1 MRRLAQ
7 LVGLVVT
14 LVVPRVHAQAPA
26 YTFGVPPLAAPRNAA
41 LLPGGRLGSRVP
53 PALVAR
59 AWVDAVRARRRSW
72 WAEAA
77 PPALGAAPAPP
88 VPPPAPPTTF
98 EGVTPGRGVFGYADI
113 GMQLNLRFEL
123 KADQFRNLS
132 CTSQERLLALSGCSG
147 GFPTI
152 TPNPQYAI
160 RTAGVV
166 GQRLH
171 LDVDFDSEREF
182 DANNNLHVWYEGL
195 EDEILRRV
203 EAGNVTFQA
212 PPSRF
217 ITAAV
222 PANNFGVQA
231 IAQVGPMEFRGIL
244 AQQKG
249 NMVKD
254 RFYTV
259 GDVTRQPIDREA
271 RDLDFEPGRFFFVVD
286 PAALPGYPAIDILQL
301 DQTARPDS
309 LTVGALRVFRRRA
322 FAPGA
327 QGNQNVGGVR
337 AVACGPGASAVDCAA
352 QREGPF
358 EWEML
363 QEGKDYYVDPSGTW
377 FALANRLDQADY
389 LAVSYIT
396 ASQADTIGTFPVD
409 ASADTT
415 VMDTLRL
422 VYDPKPAVNVTSP
435 TFRFEIRSAYRVGG
449 REIERASVQL
459 AITVNQREQS
469 AAGDTYLER
478 LGVALDNDPTRFD
491 QYNRLFPRTRDP
503 NGGDPVRDLFVVFP
517 HLAPFGDSTKLVAV
531 ERNDS
536 LYRTPRAYLS
546 SQGPPSV
553 FALLM
558 HVEATA
564 SADRSLLSLNSFQ
577 IREGSE
583 HIYVRNTLLQREID
597 YTIDYTTGQ
606 VQFKNPDA
614 LFQGSA
620 QVRAQFE
627 ERAAFS
633 LAPTTTYGL
642 SARYD
647 LGAKGQVNLM
657 GIFQNEQSSFTRPPL
672 GFEPSSGFVGGISTQ
687 LRFQPDWITRVMN
700 WLPGVRTTAPSALS
714 VNAELAISKP
724 SPNKF
729 GQAYLE
735 EFEGGVAR
743 SIPLADNTWHWG
755 SIPTSARGVEG
766 LGFTGG
772 FDTTQAAFLTWQS
785 LPYNVRDGQYVP
797 IQFLPTEIDPTLR
810 VVGQAQ
816 AAEPV
821 LWLMLKP
828 DTVLGLA
835 NNTPG
840 SPSVGLPNWVRPHQD
855 GPRWRSITQT
865 VSATGVDLSRVEF
878 LEFWVWEDPARV
890 ARANG
895 TTLLFDFGGVF
906 EDAFAL
912 VPTSFT
918 VSAEGDTTYSGS
930 ERAGLGRLDTERD
943 PVTQTWSAS
952 LDDQGIL
959 SDRVDS
965 ILNSGTDTVIPT
977 LPLCSA
983 TENGQL
989 VPYAFGDIRSRCGRH
1004 NNAID
1009 TEDQDGDFALD
1020 SVSGVRTAENVVRY
1034 VFPIGDERYFVRE
1047 GGGFAGAKWR
1057 LYRIPFRTDTL
1068 QIGTPQMRQVQSL
1081 RMTVVAPSGGTGQP
1095 DPQVFFALSRV
1106 RLIGSSW
1113 VKRADTPLP
1122 GIGGER
1128 GTGTGEV
1135 VASVVSTE
1143 NRDLGYVP
1151 PPGVFNE
1158 AGRRDATFQVT
1169 STEVNER
1176 SLRLLA
1182 RGLEHGQR
1190 AEAYLRFTTE
1200 GDKNFLKYRT
1210 LRVWARGRG
1219 AGWEDGDLEF
1229 FIKAG
1234 KDQDNFYLYHTPART
1249 VSWEPEVIVQFEH
1262 WLVLRAQIEQAWL
1275 AGDSAQVY
1283 PGCPDSTLVPHDGAY
1298 TMCDG
1303 PYIVH
1308 IRDPGSSPPNLARVQ
1323 EIAAGMWRVQTGVF
1337 IDQAELWVDDIR
1349 LGDVVQE
1356 TGAAGAVDVA
1366 IAAADVGDLAI
1377 SLSRRDGQFR
1387 QLTDDPSYVTN
1398 SAAIVSGTLRLD
1410 RFLPERWGL
1419 SMPVSFQRILSSS
1432 DPFYLD
1438 QTDIRADA
1446 LQGVRTPRSNASSY
1460 AFAAR
1465 RVRLSNRGLGR
1476 WLVDPLSVSGSY
1488 TMGDTRST
1496 LSRATA
1502 SSYGLNFGYDFAP
1515 NPAVLRV
1522 GGIGLR
1528 LNPSRLRFRSG
1539 WTGSDAERFT
1549 FLVPIELPGD
1559 TARPALSQ
1567 TRYWLNSGGV
1577 QLAPVPGLQLGLDAA
1592 STRDLRDY
1600 GDSTT
1605 MGQVIRQ
1612 ESATLFGADIGIE
1625 TQRLLNTNLSLT
1637 PRLVAIRPRLSIGTT
1652 FTMTRDANAR
1662 DPVREV
1668 GDTAG
1673 AFHVPVAYG
1682 NQRRIEAG
1690 AQFDIGRM
1698 ARGVLGDS
1706 AGVARLL
1713 ARITGIDLSYSTQ
1726 QGSTFS
1732 RATDAPPLSYQ
1743 FAVGGLD
1750 EVREVDGL
1758 LAASATQSATVATSG
1773 AAVLPLGLR
1782 ANASF
1787 RRTNGVGWT
1796 LRSDQQVPLRSNVR
1810 EWPSGALT
1818 WAITPSRR
1826 NLGRLLTTISARAG
1840 YRESESVVEQPTFGA
1855 PTGVT
1860 LTTTN
1865 ERVFTPS
1872 ASLGWIGGVFTSLDV
1887 SRSSA
1892 DRVNAGNLF
1901 RTVRNTHNAIL
1912 SFSFRP
1918 PFQGGGSWRSL
1929 IRTSATYSL
1938 AKNTTCLRRTGT
1950 DNCVPYVDSR
1960 QTQAQ
1965 LTMDTD
1971 LPSNMSAGLQM
1982 AYVLNEERQS
1992 NRKVSQFGVTAFV
2005 QIAASVGQLR

>member
-7 LVGLVVT
+7 LAGLVVT
-14 LVVPRVHAQAPA
+14 LVVPRLHAQAPA
-26 YTFGVPPLAAPRNAA
+26 YTFGVAPLVPPRNAA
-41 LLPGGRLGSRVP
+41 LLPGGRLGARVP

-59 AWVDAVRARRRSW
+59 AWVDAVHAGRRPL
-72 WAEAA
+72 WADVTAVAA
-77 PPALGAAPAPP
+77 GRPLA
-88 VPPPAPPTTF
+88 PPAPPPPSPTF
-98 EGVTPGRGVFGYADI
+98 AGAAQPNRGVLGYADI

-132 CTSQERLLALSGCSG
+132 CSSQERLLALSGCTA

-152 TPNPQYAI
+152 TPKPQYQI
-160 RTAGVV
+160 RSAGVV

-231 IAQVGPMEFRGIL
+231 IAQLGPVELRGIL

-249 NMVKD
+249 NVVKD
-254 RFYTV
+254 RFYSV

-271 RDLDFEPGRFFFVVD
+271 RDLDYEPGRFFFVID

-301 DQTARPDS
+301 DQTTRPDS

-322 FAPGA
+322 IAPGSP
-327 QGNQNVGGVR
+327 GNQNVGGVR

-358 EWEML
+358 EWEIL

-377 FALANRLDQADY
+377 FALANRLDQTDY
-389 LAVSYIT
+389 LAISYIT

-409 ASADTT
+409 ASPDTT
-415 VMDTLRL
+415 VVDTLRL

-435 TFRFEIRSAYRVGG
+435 SFRFEIRSAYRVGG
-449 REIERASVQL
+449 REIERTSMEL
-459 AITVNQREQS
+459 TLTVNQRERS
-469 AAGDTYLER
+469 TAGDTYLER
-478 LGVALDNDPTRFD
+478 LGIALENDPTRFD
-491 QYNRLFPRTRDP
+491 QYNRLFPRARDP
-503 NGGDPVRDLFVVFP
+503 NQGDPVRDLFVVFP
-517 HLAPFGDSTKLVAV
+517 HLAPFGDSAVLVAG

-536 LYRTPRAYLS
+536 LYRTPRIYLAT
-546 SQGPPSV
+546 QGPPSV

-583 HIYVRNTLLQREID
+583 HIYVRNTLLQRDID

-614 LFQGSA
+614 LFQGTA

-627 ERAAFS
+627 ERAAFAI
-633 LAPTTTYGL
+633 APTTTYGL

-647 LGAKGQVNLM
+647 LGAVGQVNAM
-657 GIFQNEQSSFTRPPL
+657 GIFQNEQSSFSRPPL
-672 GFEPSSGFVGGISTQ
+672 GFEPSSGFIGGISTQ
-687 LRFQPDWITRVMN
+687 LRFQPAWITRAMDA
-700 WLPGVRTTAPSALS
+700 LPGVRTTTPSALS
-714 VNAELAISKP
+714 VNAELAVSKP

-743 SIPLADNTWHWG
+743 SIPLADNTWRWG

-766 LGFTGG
+766 LGFSSA

-785 LPYNVRDGQYVP
+785 LPYNVRDGQFVP
-797 IQFLPTEIDPTLR
+797 IQFLPTEIDPSLR

-840 SPSVGLPNWVRPHQD
+840 SPSFGLPNWVRPHQD
-855 GPRWRSITQT
+855 GPRWRSLTQT

-918 VSAEGDTTYSGS
+918 VSAEGDTTYFGAS
-930 ERAGLGRLDTERD
+930 RAGAGRLDTERD

-952 LDDQGIL
+952 LDDEGIL

-965 ILNSGTDTVIPT
+965 ILNSGTSTMIDT

-989 VPYAFGDIRSRCGRH
+989 VPYAFGDLRSRCGRH
-1004 NNAID
+1004 NNAVD

-1020 SVSGVRTAENVVRY
+1020 SVTGVRTSESFVRY
-1034 VFPIGDERYFVRE
+1034 VFPIGDERFFVRE
-1047 GGGFAGAKWR
+1047 GGGFAGARWR

-1068 QIGTPQMRQVQSL
+1068 QIGTPQLRQVQSL
-1081 RMTVVAPSGGTGQP
+1081 RMTIVAPSGGTGQP
-1095 DPQVFFALSRV
+1095 DPQVYFALSRV

-1128 GTGTGEV
+1128 GTGSGEV
-1135 VASVVSTE
+1135 IASVVSTE

-1151 PPGVFNE
+1151 PPGVFDE
-1158 AGRRDATFQVT
+1158 AGRRDASFQLT
-1169 STEVNER
+1169 SSEINER

-1182 RGLEHGQR
+1182 RGLDRGQR

-1234 KDQDNFYLYHTPART
+1234 KDQDNFYMYNTPART
-1249 VSWEPEVIVQFEH
+1249 VSWEPEVVVQFER

-1275 AGDSAQVY
+1275 AGDTAQVY
-1283 PGCPDSTLVPHDGAY
+1283 AGCPDSTLVPPDGAFI
-1298 TMCDG
+1298 MCDG

-1308 IRDPGSSPPNLARVQ
+1308 IRDPGSAPPNLARVQ
-1323 EIAAGMWRVQTGVF
+1323 EMAAGMWRVQTGVF
-1337 IDQAELWVDDIR
+1337 VDQAELWVDDIR
-1349 LGDVVQE
+1349 LGDVVRE
-1356 TGAAGAVDVA
+1356 TGTAGALDVA

-1377 SLSRRDGQFR
+1377 SLFRRDGQFR
-1387 QLTDDPSYVTN
+1387 QLTDDPSYVTT
-1398 SAAIVSGTLRLD
+1398 SAANVSGTLRLD
-1410 RFLPERWGL
+1410 RFLPERWGV
-1419 SMPVSFQRILSSS
+1419 SVPVSFQRILSAS

-1446 LQGVRTPRSNASSY
+1446 LPGVRTPRSSASNYS
-1460 AFAAR
+1460 FAAR
-1465 RVRLSNRGLGR
+1465 RVRFSSRGIAR
-1476 WLVDPLSVSGSY
+1476 WLLDPVSLAGSY
-1488 TMGDTRST
+1488 TTGDSRST

-1502 SSYGLNFGYDFAP
+1502 SSYAMNFGYDFAP
-1515 NPAVLRV
+1515 NPAVVRL
-1522 GGIGLR
+1522 GGMSLR
-1528 LNPSRLRFRSG
+1528 LNPSRVRFRSG

-1549 FLVPIELPGD
+1549 FVVPIELPGD
-1559 TARPALSQ
+1559 TAHPAISQ
-1567 TRYWLNSGGV
+1567 TRYWLNSAGV
-1577 QLAPVPGLQLGLDAA
+1577 QLAPVTGMQMGLEAV

-1605 MGQVIRQ
+1605 MGRVIREQ
-1612 ESATLFGADIGIE
+1612 SATLFGAGIGIE
-1625 TQRLLNTNLSLT
+1625 TQRLLSTNLSVT
-1637 PRLVAIRPRLSIGTT
+1637 PRLVAIRPRASITTT
-1652 FTMTRDANAR
+1652 FALTRDPNAR
-1662 DPVREV
+1662 EPVREV
-1668 GDTAG
+1668 GDSAG
-1673 AFHVPVAYG
+1673 AFHVPAAYS
-1682 NQRRIEAG
+1682 NQRRVEAG

-1698 ARGVLGDS
+1698 ARGILGDS
-1706 AGVARLL
+1706 AALAGLL

-1726 QGSTFS
+1726 HGSTFG
-1732 RATDAPPLSYQ
+1732 RAAEAPPASYQ
-1743 FAVGGLD
+1743 FALGGLGAF
-1750 EVREVDGL
+1750 REVDGL
-1758 LAASATQSATVATSG
+1758 LASSATQSATLATSG

-1782 ANASF
+1782 ANASY
-1787 RRTNGVGWT
+1787 RRSSGVGWT

-1810 EWPSGALT
+1810 EWPSGSLT
-1818 WAITPSRR
+1818 WALTPSRR

-1840 YRESESVVEQPTFGA
+1840 YREAESVIEQPSFGA
-1855 PTGVT
+1855 PTGGVT
-1860 LTTTN
+1860 LTTTH

-1887 SRSSA
+1887 ARGTA

-1901 RTVRNTHNAIL
+1901 RTVRNTLNGMLA
-1912 SFSFRP
+1912 FSFRP
-1918 PFQGGGSWRSL
+1918 PWQGRLRSI
-1929 IRTSATYSL
+1929 IRTTAGYSL
-1938 AKNTTCLRRTGT
+1938 ASNTTCLRRTGT
-1950 DNCVPYVDSR
+1950 QTCVPYVDSR

-1965 LTMDTD
+1965 LTLDTN

-1992 NRKVSQFGVTAFV
+1992 NRKISQLGVTAFV
-2005 QIAASVGQLR
+2005 QLSTSVGQLR

>member
-7 LVGLVVT
+7 LAGLVVT
-14 LVVPRVHAQAPA
+14 LVVPRLHAQAPA
-26 YTFGVPPLAAPRNAA
+26 YTFGVPPLVPPRNAA
-41 LLPGGRLGSRVP
+41 LEPGGRLGARVS

-59 AWVDAVRARRRSW
+59 AWADAVHASRQPLWAAATPAVAARPG
-72 WAEAA
+72 APGA
-77 PPALGAAPAPP
+77 PPPP
-88 VPPPAPPTTF
+88 PPTTF
-98 EGVTPGRGVFGYADI
+98 EGVTPGRGVLGYADI
-113 GMQLNLRFEL
+113 GMQLFLRFEL

-132 CTSQERLLALSGCSG
+132 CTSQERLLALSGCTG

-152 TPNPQYAI
+152 TPKPQYAI

-166 GQRLH
+166 GERLH

-231 IAQVGPMEFRGIL
+231 IAQLGAVELRGIL

-249 NMVKD
+249 NVVKD
-254 RFYTV
+254 RFYMV

-271 RDLDFEPGRFFFVVD
+271 RDLDYELGRFFFVID

-322 FAPGA
+322 IAPGSP
-327 QGNQNVGGVR
+327 GNQNVGGVR
-337 AVACGPGASAVDCAA
+337 AVACGAGATAVDCVT

-358 EWEML
+358 EWEIL
-363 QEGKDYYVDPSGTW
+363 LEGKDYYVDPSGTW
-377 FALANRLDQADY
+377 FALANRIDQTDY

-409 ASADTT
+409 ASPDTT
-415 VMDTLRL
+415 VVDTLRL
-422 VYDPKPAVNVTSP
+422 VYDPKPAVNVASP
-435 TFRFEIRSAYRVGG
+435 SFRFEIRSAYRVGG
-449 REIERASVQL
+449 REIDRTTVEL
-459 AITVNQREQS
+459 ALAVNQRERS

-478 LGVALDNDPTRFD
+478 LGVALQNDPTRFD
-491 QYNRLFPRTRDP
+491 QYNRLFPRARDP
-503 NGGDPVRDLFVVFP
+503 NQGDPVRDLFVVFP
-517 HLAPFGDSTKLVAV
+517 HLAPFGDSARLVTT

-546 SQGPPSV
+546 TQGPPSV
-553 FALLM
+553 FALFL
-558 HVEATA
+558 HVEAAA

-583 HIYVRNTLLQREID
+583 RIYVRNTLLQRDVD
-597 YTIDYTTGQ
+597 YTVDYTTGQ

-614 LFQGSA
+614 LFQGAA

-633 LAPTTTYGL
+633 IAPTTTYGL
-642 SARYD
+642 AARYD
-647 LGAKGQVNLM
+647 LGATGQVNVM
-657 GIFQNEQSSFTRPPL
+657 GIFQNEKSSFTRPPL

-687 LRFQPDWITRVMN
+687 LRFQPGWITRLMDA
-700 WLPGVRTTAPSALS
+700 LPGVSTTTPSALS
-714 VNAELAISKP
+714 VNAEVAISKP

-743 SIPLADNTWHWG
+743 SIPLADNAWHWG
-755 SIPTSARGVEG
+755 NVPTSARGVEG
-766 LGFTGG
+766 LGFTSG

-785 LPYNVRDGQYVP
+785 LPYNLRNGQYVP
-797 IQFLPTEIDPTLR
+797 IQFLPTEIDPTLH
-810 VVGQAQ
+810 VVGQAL

-840 SPSVGLPNWVRPHQD
+840 SPSLGLPNWVRPHLEA
-855 GPRWRSITQT
+855 PRWRSISQT
-865 VSATGVDLSRVEF
+865 LSATGVDLSRVEF
-878 LEFWVWEDPARV
+878 LEFWVWEDAQRV

-895 TTLLFDFGGVF
+895 TTVLFDFGGVF
-906 EDAFAL
+906 EDAYAIT
-912 VPTSFT
+912 PTAFT
-918 VSAEGDTTYSGS
+918 VSPEGDTTYTGVQRS
-930 ERAGLGRLDTERD
+930 GLGRVDTERD
-943 PVTQTWSAS
+943 PVTQTWSAT
-952 LDDQGIL
+952 LDDNGIL
-959 SDRVDS
+959 SDRAVD
-965 ILNSGTDTVIPT
+965 ILNATASTPIDT

-989 VPYAFGDIRSRCGRH
+989 VPYAFGDIRSRCGRN

-1009 TEDQDGDFALD
+1009 TEDQDGDFSLD
-1020 SVSGVRTAENVVRY
+1020 SVSGVRAAESFVRY

-1047 GGGFAGAKWR
+1047 GGSLAGATWR

-1068 QIGTPQMRQVQSL
+1068 QIGTPPPQMRQVQSL
-1081 RMTVVAPSGGTGQP
+1081 RMTIAAPSGGTGQP
-1095 DPQVFFALSRV
+1095 DPQVYFALSRV

-1128 GTGTGEV
+1128 GTGSGEV
-1135 VASVVSTE
+1135 IASVVSTE
-1143 NRDLGYVP
+1143 NRDLGYTP
-1151 PPGVFNE
+1151 PPGVFEE
-1158 AGRRDATFQVT
+1158 AGRRDATFQIT
-1169 STEVNER
+1169 SSEVNER

-1182 RGLEHGQR
+1182 RGLDRGQR

-1219 AGWEDGDLEF
+1219 PGWEDGDLEF

-1234 KDQDNFYLYHTPART
+1234 KDQDNFYMYHTPART
-1249 VSWEPEVIVQFEH
+1249 VSWEPEVQVQFER
-1262 WLVLRAQIEQAWL
+1262 WLALRAQIEQAWL
-1275 AGDSAQVY
+1275 AGDTAQVY
-1283 PGCPDSTLVPHDGAY
+1283 PGCPDSTLVPPDGAY
-1298 TMCDG
+1298 IRCDG

-1308 IRDPGSSPPNLARVQ
+1308 IRDPGSAPPNLARVQ
-1323 EIAAGMWRVQTGVF
+1323 EIAAGMWRVQTGVLV
-1337 IDQAELWVDDIR
+1337 DQAELWVDDIR
-1349 LGDVVQE
+1349 LGDVVRE
-1356 TGAAGAVDVA
+1356 TGAAGAIDVA
-1366 IAAADVGDLAI
+1366 LAAADVGDLAV
-1377 SLSRRDGQFR
+1377 SLARRGGQFR
-1387 QLTDDPSYVTN
+1387 QLTDDPSYITT
-1398 SAAIVSGTLRLD
+1398 SAANVSGTLRLD
-1410 RFLPERWGL
+1410 RFLPSRWGL
-1419 SMPVSFQRILSSS
+1419 SLPLSFQRTVSSS

-1446 LQGVRTPRSNASSY
+1446 LPGVRTPRSSASNY

-1465 RVRLSNRGLGR
+1465 RVRPSNRRLGR
-1476 WLVDPLSVSGSY
+1476 WLLDPVSLSGSY
-1488 TMGDTRST
+1488 TSGDSRST
-1496 LSRATA
+1496 LSRASA
-1502 SSYGLNFGYDFAP
+1502 SNYAVNLGYDLAP
-1515 NPAVLRV
+1515 NAALVRV
-1522 GGIGLR
+1522 GKMGLR
-1528 LNPSRLRFRSG
+1528 LNPSRIRLRSG
-1539 WTGSDAERFT
+1539 WIGSDAQRFT
-1549 FLVPIELPGD
+1549 YLVPIELPGD

-1567 TRYWLNSGGV
+1567 TRYWMNGGGV
-1577 QLAPVPGLQLGLDAA
+1577 QLAPVTGLQAGLDLA

-1600 GDSTT
+1600 GDSTA
-1605 MGQVIRQ
+1605 MGRVIREQ
-1612 ESATLFGADIGIE
+1612 SATLFGRDIGIE
-1625 TQRLLNTNLSLT
+1625 TQRLMGANLSFT
-1637 PRLVAIRPRLSIGTT
+1637 PRLAAIRPRASIATT
-1652 FTMTRDANAR
+1652 FIMSRDANAR
-1662 DPVREV
+1662 DPVRV
-1668 GDTAG
+1668 DGDSAG
-1673 AFHVPVAYG
+1673 AFRVPAAYG

-1690 AQFDIGRM
+1690 AQLDLGRL

-1706 AGVARLL
+1706 AWTARLL
-1713 ARITGIDLSYSTQ
+1713 ARITGIDLSYSRQ
-1726 QGSTFS
+1726 LGSTFS
-1732 RATDAPPLSYQ
+1732 RAAEPPPLSYQ
-1743 FAVGGLD
+1743 FALGGID
-1750 EVREVDGL
+1750 AFRTVDG
-1758 LAASATQSATVATSG
+1758 APATSATQSQTLGTSG

-1782 ANASF
+1782 ANASY
-1787 RRTNGVGWT
+1787 RRTNGVGWS
-1796 LRSDQQVPLRSNVR
+1796 LRSDSQVPLRTEVR
-1810 EWPSGALT
+1810 EWPSGMLT
-1818 WAITPSRR
+1818 WTITPSRR
-1826 NLGRLLTTISARAG
+1826 NLGRLLTTINARAG
-1840 YRESESVVEQPTFGA
+1840 YREAESVIEQSSFGGS
-1855 PTGVT
+1855 TGVT
-1860 LTTTN
+1860 QTTTH
-1865 ERVFTPS
+1865 ERTFTPS

-1887 SRSSA
+1887 SRTTA

-1901 RTVRNTHNAIL
+1901 RTVRNTHNATL
-1912 SFSFRP
+1912 NFSFRLP
-1918 PFQGGGSWRSL
+1918 IESRWRSI
-1929 IRTSATYSL
+1929 IRTTAGYSA
-1938 AKNTTCLRRTGT
+1938 AANTTCLRRTGT
-1950 DNCVPYVDSR
+1950 DICVPYVDSR

-1971 LPSNMSAGLQM
+1971 LPSNMSAGLQVS
-1982 AYVLNEERQS
+1982 YVLNEERQTK
-1992 NRKVSQFGVTAFV
+1992 RKISQFGVTAFV
-2005 QIAASVGQLR
+2005 QLSTSVGQLR

>member
-1 MRRLAQ
+1 MRRLSL
-7 LVGLVVT
+7 LVASLVT
-14 LVVPRVHAQAPA
+14 LVVPRLHAQAPA
-26 YTFGVPPLAAPRNAA
+26 YTFGAPRLVAPRNAA
-41 LLPGGRLGSRVP
+41 LLPGGRLGARVP

-59 AWVDAVRARRRSW
+59 AWLQSVEANRLPL
-72 WAEAA
+72 WAEATPAGASRPVMAAA
-77 PPALGAAPAPP
+77 PPAP
-88 VPPPAPPTTF
+88 TF
-98 EGVTPGRGVFGYADI
+98 EGAAQPNRGALGYADI

-123 KADQFRNLS
+123 KADRFRNLA
-132 CTSQERLLALSGCSG
+132 CTSQERQLALSGCSG

-171 LDVDFDSEREF
+171 LDVDFDSQREF

-203 EAGNVTFQA
+203 EAGNVTFSA

-231 IAQVGPMEFRGIL
+231 IAQLGALEFRGIV

-249 NMVKD
+249 NVVKD
-254 RFYTV
+254 RFYSV
-259 GDVTRQPIDREA
+259 GEVTRQPIDREA
-271 RDLDFEPGRFFFVVD
+271 RDLDYEPGRFFFVID

-322 FAPGA
+322 IAPGSP
-327 QGNQNVGGVR
+327 GNQNVGGVR
-337 AVACGPGASAVDCAA
+337 AVACGAGTTAIDCAT

-358 EWEML
+358 EWEIL

-377 FALANRLDQADY
+377 FALANRLDQSDN

-409 ASADTT
+409 ASPDST
-415 VMDTLRL
+415 VVDTLRL
-422 VYDPKPAVNVTSP
+422 VYDPKPAVSFSSP
-435 TFRFEIRSAYRVGG
+435 SFRFEIRSAYRVGG
-449 REIERASVQL
+449 REIERSSVDL
-459 AITVNQREQS
+459 TLTVNQREQS

-478 LGVALDNDPTRFD
+478 LGLALQNDPTRFD
-491 QYNRLFPRTRDP
+491 QYNRLFPRDRDP
-503 NGGDPVRDLFVVFP
+503 NQGDPVRDLFVVFP
-517 HLAPFGDSTKLVAV
+517 HLAPFGDSSRLVAV

-536 LYRTPRAYLS
+536 LYRTPRAYLTT
-546 SQGPPSV
+546 QGPPSV

-583 HIYVRNTLLQREID
+583 HIYVRNTLLLRDID

-614 LFQGSA
+614 LFQGTA

-633 LAPTTTYGL
+633 IAPTTTYGL
-642 SARYD
+642 AARYD

-657 GIFQNEQSSFTRPPL
+657 GIFQNEQSSFNRPPL

-687 LRFQPDWITRVMN
+687 LRFQPDWITRVMD

-735 EFEGGVAR
+735 EFEGGLAR
-743 SIPLADNTWHWG
+743 SIQLADNAWHWG
-755 SIPTSARGVEG
+755 SIPTSTRGVEG
-766 LGFTGG
+766 LGFGAQ
-772 FDTTQAAFLTWQS
+772 FDTTQAAFMTWQS
-785 LPYNVRDGQYVP
+785 LPYNVRNGQYVP

-810 VVGQAQ
+810 VVGQSQ

-840 SPSVGLPNWVRPHQD
+840 SPSFGLPNWVRAHQD
-855 GPRWRSITQT
+855 APRWRSITQNL
-865 VSATGVDLSRVEF
+865 SATGVDLSRVEF
-878 LEFWVWEDPARV
+878 LEFWVWEDPQRT
-890 ARANG
+890 ARAAG
-895 TTLLFDFGGVF
+895 TTVLFDFGSIF
-906 EDAFAL
+906 EDAFAI
-912 VPTSFT
+912 VPTSLT
-918 VSAEGDTTYSGS
+918 VSPENDTTYSGVR
-930 ERAGLGRLDTERD
+930 RAGVGRLDTERD

-952 LDDQGIL
+952 LDDEGML
-959 SDRVDS
+959 SDFVTNIFDATTSQPVD
-965 ILNSGTDTVIPT
+965 T

-1009 TEDQDGDFALD
+1009 TEDQDGDFTLD
-1020 SVSGVRTAENVVRY
+1020 SVSGVRTAENFVRY
-1034 VFPIGDERYFVRE
+1034 IFPIGDERYFVRE

-1057 LYRIPFRTDTL
+1057 LYRIPFRMDTL
-1068 QIGTPQMRQVQSL
+1068 QIGSPQLRQVQSL
-1081 RMTVVAPSGGTGQP
+1081 RMTIVAPSGNTGEP
-1095 DPQVFFALSRV
+1095 DPQVYFALSRV
-1106 RLIGSSW
+1106 HLIGSSW

-1135 VASVVSTE
+1135 IASVVSTE
-1143 NRDLGYVP
+1143 NRDLGYTP
-1151 PPGVFNE
+1151 PPGVFDQ
-1158 AGRRDATFQVT
+1158 AGRRDASFQLT
-1169 STEVNER
+1169 SSEVNER

-1182 RGLEHGQR
+1182 SGMDKGER

-1200 GDKNFLKYRT
+1200 GDKNFLKYKS

-1219 AGWEDGDLEF
+1219 PGWEDGDLEF

-1234 KDQDNFYLYHTPART
+1234 KDQDNFYMYHTAART
-1249 VSWEPEVIVQFEH
+1249 TSWEPEVAVQFER
-1262 WLVLRAQIEQAWL
+1262 WLVVRARIEQRWL
-1275 AGDSAQVY
+1275 AGDTAQVY

-1298 TMCDG
+1298 IMCDG

-1323 EIAAGMWRVQTGVF
+1323 EIAAGMWRVQTGVV

-1356 TGAAGAVDVA
+1356 TGAAGALDLA
-1366 IAAADVGDLAI
+1366 MAAADVGDLAV
-1377 SLSRRDGQFR
+1377 SLQRRDGQFR
-1387 QLTDDPSYVTN
+1387 QLTEDPSYITN
-1398 SAAIVSGTLRLD
+1398 SAANVSGTLRLD

-1419 SMPVSFQRILSSS
+1419 SLPVSFQRVVTGS

-1446 LQGVRTPRSNASSY
+1446 LPGVRTQGSNASNY

-1465 RVRLSNRGLGR
+1465 RVRLASRGLSR
-1476 WLVDPLSVSGSY
+1476 WLLDPMSLAGSY
-1488 TMGDTRST
+1488 TSGDTRT
-1496 LSRATA
+1496 NLSRATA
-1502 SSYGLNFGYDFAP
+1502 SSYAVNFGYDFAP
-1515 NPAVLRV
+1515 NPAVLHL
-1522 GGIGLR
+1522 GGVGLR
-1528 LNPSRLRFRSG
+1528 LNPSRIRFRSG

-1549 FLVPIELPGD
+1549 YLVPIELPGD

-1567 TRYWLNSGGV
+1567 TRYWLNSAGV
-1577 QLAPVPGLQLGLDAA
+1577 QLAPVTGLQAGLDVV

-1605 MGQVIRQ
+1605 MGRVIKS
-1612 ESATLFGADIGIE
+1612 ESATLFGRDIGIE
-1625 TQRLLNTNLSLT
+1625 ASRFLNTNLSFT
-1637 PRLVAIRPRLSIGTT
+1637 PRLVAIRPRLSVGTT
-1652 FTMTRDANAR
+1652 FSMTRDPNAH
-1662 DPVREV
+1662 DPVREA

-1673 AFHVPVAYG
+1673 SFHVPAAFS

-1690 AQFDIGRM
+1690 AQLDLGRM

-1706 AGVARLL
+1706 AALARAF
-1713 ARITGIDLSYSTQ
+1713 ARITGVDLSYSTQ
-1726 QGSTFS
+1726 QGSVYS
-1732 RATDAPPLSYQ
+1732 RAAGAPPPSYQ
-1743 FAVGGLD
+1743 FAWGD
-1750 EVREVDGL
+1750 FDSFREVDGL
-1758 LAASATQSATVATSG
+1758 LAASATQSTTLTTSG
-1773 AAVLPLGLR
+1773 AVILPLGLR
-1782 ANASF
+1782 ANAAF
-1787 RRTNGVGWT
+1787 RHTDGVGWT
-1796 LRSDQQVPLRSNVR
+1796 LRSDQQVPLRSDVR
-1810 EWPSGALT
+1810 EWPSGSLT
-1818 WAITPSRR
+1818 WSITPSRR
-1826 NLGRLLTTISARAG
+1826 NLGRLLTSISARVG
-1840 YRESESVVEQPTFGA
+1840 YREAESVIEQPTFGA
-1855 PTGVT
+1855 PAGVT

-1865 ERVFTPS
+1865 DRTFTPS
-1872 ASLGWIGGVFTSLDV
+1872 ASLGWIGGVFTNLDV
-1887 SRSSA
+1887 SRSSS

-1901 RTVRNTHNAIL
+1901 RTVRNAQNGTLA
-1912 SFSFRP
+1912 FSFRP
-1918 PFQGGGSWRSL
+1918 PGGFRSL
-1929 IRTSATYSL
+1929 VRTTAVYSL
-1938 AKNTTCLRRTGT
+1938 ATNRTCLKRTGT
-1950 DNCVPYVDSR
+1950 ENCVPYVDSR

-1971 LPSNMSAGLQM
+1971 LPKNMSAGLQM
-1982 AYVLNEERQS
+1982 AYVLNEERQT
-1992 NRKVSQFGVTAFV
+1992 NRKISQFGVTAFV
-2005 QIAASVGQLR
+2005 QLSASVGQLR